1 MQKRKTM
8 FSALWGQDTLFEVG
22 ETVLVLDEIPGLPGG
37 EVCSEM
43 EIDMYPFGILGLFKD
58 Y

>member
-1 MQKRKTM
+1 M